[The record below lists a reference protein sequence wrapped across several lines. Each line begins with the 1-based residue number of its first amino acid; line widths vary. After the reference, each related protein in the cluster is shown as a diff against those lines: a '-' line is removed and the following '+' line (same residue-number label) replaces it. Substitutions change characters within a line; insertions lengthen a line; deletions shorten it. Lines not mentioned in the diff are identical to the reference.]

1 VPKRKKLPTVPDY
14 KNTGRNGTKLT
25 VQKSSPLQSLSET
38 SLSLSEFKILD
49 AYLSRINSHEP
60 DRRYVRFEKGQLEKL
75 LGVERIHKEELSK
88 RLDNLFTAVTLHDE
102 NKPKG
107 FIKIGLFSK
116 AEANL
121 DENGQWQVDLACTPE
136 AMEYIFNID
145 NIGYLRYRLKNV
157 IELTSRYSYVLYLY
171 LEQNRFKKSWEV
183 SLSELKKL
191 LNCTADT
198 YTQYYRFNDLIL
210 KKCHKELQE
219 KTTIDFTY
227 EPIKKG
233 RKVVAVRF
241 TLATLSDEF
250 IKDSNQL
257 VFDEQINVHVQSD
270 DEEEKWLKVYGSEQ
284 LAILAESCQY
294 EFSKEDMEQI
304 FRVLTRINIPKDH
317 NTGDL
322 TWGRHFYLREKYAA
336 LNAEASKKERK
347 GEKPIK
353 DRYRYFLSMLEKD
366 TFQPTA
372 YTE

>member
-1 VPKRKKLPTVPDY
+1 MPKRKKLPTVPDY
-14 KNTGRNGTKLT
+14 KNIGRNGTELT
-25 VQKSSPLQSLSET
+25 VQKSNPLQSLSET

-75 LGVERIHKEELSK
+75 LGVERIRKDELSK
-88 RLDNLFTAVTLHDE
+88 RLDNLFTAVTLQDE

-145 NIGYLRYRLKNV
+145 NIGYLRYRLRNV

-171 LEQNRFKKSWEV
+171 LEENRFKKSWEV
-183 SLSELKKL
+183 SLVELKKI
-191 LNCTADT
+191 LNCTAER
-198 YTQYYRFNDLIL
+198 YTQYKFFNTEIL

-241 TLATLSDEF
+241 TLVTLSDEF
-250 IKDSNQL
+250 IEDSNQL
-257 VFDEQINVHVQSD
+257 AFDEQINAHEQSD
-270 DEEEKWLKVYGSEQ
+270 DEEEKWLKIYGSEQ
-284 LAILAESCQY
+284 LAILAEACQY

-353 DRYRYFLSMLEKD
+353 DRCRYFLSMLEKD
-366 TFQPTA
+366 TFQPAA